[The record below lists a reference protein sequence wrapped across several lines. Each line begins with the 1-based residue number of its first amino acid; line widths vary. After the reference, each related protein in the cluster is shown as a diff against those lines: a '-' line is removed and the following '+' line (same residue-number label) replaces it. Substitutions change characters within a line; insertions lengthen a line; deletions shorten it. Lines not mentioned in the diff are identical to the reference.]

1 MIYIVFITQAFLN
14 HQNVTNLHR
23 VLLKDSNFEYF
34 SSFVTG
40 ESLFFLNASSNL
52 YSGDCPSVRLSVR
65 PSVHMS
71 VSTKAEPLKTTQN
84 GLKSP
89 ENIVVEC

>member
-1 MIYIVFITQAFLN
+1 MRLYN
-14 HQNVTNLHR
+14 G
-23 VLLKDSNFEYF
+23 DS
-34 SSFVTG
+34 
-40 ESLFFLNASSNL
+40 
-52 YSGDCPSVRLSVR
+52 PSVRLSVR
-65 PSVHMS
+65 PSVRLS